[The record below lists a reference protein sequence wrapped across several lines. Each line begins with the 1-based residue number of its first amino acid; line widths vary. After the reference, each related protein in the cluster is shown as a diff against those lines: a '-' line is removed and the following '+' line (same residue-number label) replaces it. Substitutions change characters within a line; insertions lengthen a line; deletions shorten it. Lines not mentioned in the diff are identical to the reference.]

1 MRSSAP
7 GLVRGRAAR
16 GPRWFIGLCLLF
28 LGASGCAH
36 REPDLALL
44 YHDWASQK
52 EGRPPLVGIHGLMG
66 SEIVNPSNGK
76 VLWGK
81 LRDLLQGTADMRL
94 ALPIEPGQT
103 TDLVPVASIK
113 KIGGRDVYAGIV
125 ETLTQMG
132 GYTMVTRPGP
142 APPAPFFPFA
152 YDWRLSCADNAGRLA
167 AFIASIQER
176 YHDPSL
182 KVDIVAHSMGGL
194 VARYY
199 ILYGGRNV
207 LDEKNPVPTYAG
219 AANVRK
225 LIMLGTPNMG
235 SAGALLALIDG
246 KRVGLARI
254 HPDLLATMPSMIE
267 LMPSPSEQV
276 LRTAGG
282 VPVPLDIY
290 DIETW
295 RRERWGIFNPANESG
310 ILRRYQ
316 AAHPGASGEEAKAYL
331 RELQPHFGLLLER
344 AAAFHRALEAGP
356 VPASVQT
363 LLLGGDCTPT
373 LRGLVVEAENSRWA
387 VRRDPEDVRNRVK
400 GVDLWRLYYGPG
412 DGDVTKSSLL
422 AEVPANTLC
431 EPHTDLPYAMSGF
444 ICEKHM
450 DLVNNW
456 TFRDNL
462 LNFLLYKP
470 LSAATACRL
479 PAEDTVRPCPP
490 RLEPGSLKPKGR

>member
-1 MRSSAP
+1 MRCGWLTRTQVTKHIRLSC
-7 GLVRGRAAR
+7 
-16 GPRWFIGLCLLF
+16 GLCLL
-28 LGASGCAH
+28 LLLTVVGCANH

-44 YHDWASQK
+44 YHDWASQR

-66 SEIVNPSNGK
+66 SEIVNPSNGEI
-76 VLWGK
+76 LWGK
-81 LRDLLQGTADMRL
+81 LKELFQGTADMRL

-103 TDLVPVASIK
+103 TDFVPVASIK
-113 KIGGRDVYAGIV
+113 KVGGRDVYAGIV

-132 GYTMVTRPGP
+132 GYTMVSQPGS

-207 LDEKNPVPTYAG
+207 LDEKNPVPSYAG

-246 KRVGLARI
+246 KRVGLAHI
-254 HPDLLATMPSMIE
+254 HPDLIATMPSMIE

-276 LRTAGG
+276 LHTAGG

-290 DIETW
+290 DVDTW
-295 RRERWGIFNPANESG
+295 RRQGWGIFNPENEPG
-310 ILRRYQ
+310 IFRRYQ
-316 AAHPGASGEEAKAYL
+316 AIHPGASGEAAKAYL

-373 LRGLVVEAENSRWA
+373 LRGLVVEAEKGRWV
-387 VRRDPEDVRNRVK
+387 VRRNPEALRHKVK
-400 GVDLWRLYYGPG
+400 GVDLWHLYYGPG
-412 DGDVTKSSLL
+412 DGNVTKSSLL

-431 EPHTDLPYAMSGF
+431 EPHTDLPYAVSGF

-470 LSAATACRL
+470 LPAATACRL
-479 PAEDTVRPCPP
+479 PAGSAPP
-490 RLEPGSLKPKGR
+490 PAPGPH